1 MNFQISCSRGVFSS
15 LSNIFDGTKKCPYSE
30 LFWSVFS
37 HISTEYGEMRNIS
50 PYLVRMQENADQ
62 NNSEYGH
69 LPRSGYFSVVGQS
82 VVNYFC
88 KKPIIDVWQEPKYSF
103 KWDLFLLLPAVKLKN
118 STIIELELDETRG
131 WKPPEVT
138 LTKYLRRSSNWWI
151 KRYNFV
157 NLGFNDSTLTDI

>member
-1 MNFQISCSRGVFSS
+1 MNFEISCSRGAFSP
-15 LSNIFDGTKKCPYSE
+15 LSNICDGTKKCPCSE
-30 LFWSVFS
+30 LFCSVIS
-37 HISTEYGEMRNIS
+37 HISTEYGEIRSIS
-50 PYLVRMQENADQ
+50 PYLVRIREYAVQ
-62 NNSEYGH
+62 NNSEYRH
-69 LPRSGYFSVVGQS
+69 LARSGYFSVVGQS

-88 KKPIIDVWQEPKYSF
+88 KKPIIDVWQEPKYTP

-151 KRYNFV
+151 KIYFFI
-157 NLGFNDSTLTDI
+157 LGFNDATLTDI